1 MKPHSCIM
9 KHSQIKKITAV
20 LLSLVLMLPVLAALP
35 LETGAANGLSAAQEQ
50 FLAQMGELASHEMER
65 TRVLASVTVAQAIW
79 ESGWGQSSLTKKTN
93 NYFGMTVGSSWKGT
107 IYCSKNDSFYSSR
120 TEAISILGNAKYN
133 YWASGGDNGVPGF
146 WRVYSSMAES
156 VADHNDLL
164 STSGLYKGI
173 PGETDYKTVCNILN
187 KYYCNDGSYATAIIS
202 TIEKYDLTR
211 FDVFSVGGD
220 VVTDLVLDTKSLVL
234 AVGDSHALKA
244 AVYPSSAKDKTV
256 TYTSSD
262 TSVVTV
268 SAAGVI
274 RAVGTG
280 TATVTAKTS
289 NGITAEIA
297 VYCSRDGEKTYKGTI
312 IKSVYCRASKSD
324 AASQRIGVFNV
335 GTEVMLHG
343 ESDDGTWCYVSG
355 KNQSGEL
362 ISGYIYLSCVGGIT
376 EYTDPDPVT
385 AKYTGEITA
394 DVNVRSTPDA
404 SVSDN
409 KLGVFGTGTKV
420 IIYGEKDG
428 EFYFASGTGKNGN
441 NITGYVYAVCIKI
454 TGEFSSGD
462 QKFAG
467 DDGINYRF
475 ATITSAVNCRKGP
488 TIDYERLGTFA
499 GGATVI
505 VCGDGVSGAELD
517 GTWYYVK
524 GLDKDGNAVTGYCG
538 GDYVRLGSPVLES
551 AAVTVSEQYAE
562 GIASGTTPVSLASML
577 PGLDITVTNA
587 NGDVLDSNKPIGTGC
602 TVTAAYKNMS
612 LLAKTVIIRG
622 DVDGDGKVSASDYL
636 RVRRYI
642 LGTMELD
649 GLFEN
654 AADVDGDG
662 KVNAA
667 DYIRIRRAILGM

>member
-1 MKPHSCIM
+1 M

-312 IKSVYCRASKSD
+312 VKSVYCRTSKSGS
-324 AASQRIGVFNV
+324 AQRIGVFSN

-420 IIYGEKDG
+420 IIYGAKDG

-577 PGLDITVTNA
+577 PGLEITVTNA
-587 NGDVLDSNKPIGTGC
+587 NGNVLDSNKPIGTGC

>member
-50 FLAQMGELASHEMER
+50 FLAQMGDIASRAMQKS
-65 TRVLASVTVAQAIW
+65 RVLASVTIAQAIW

-93 NYFGMTVGSSWKGT
+93 NYFGFTVGSTWTGT

-120 TEAISILGNAKYN
+120 AEAVSILGNTKYN

-146 WRVYSSMAES
+146 WRVYASMEES
-156 VADHNDLL
+156 VFDHNEQLA
-164 STSGLYKGI
+164 TSNYYKGI
-173 PGETDYKTVCNILN
+173 PGETDYKVVCNILN

-202 TIEKYDLTR
+202 TIEKYDLTKY
-211 FDVFSVGGD
+211 DVELVDSD

-297 VYCSRDGEKTYKGTI
+297 VYCSRDGEKAYKGTI

-324 AASQRIGVFNV
+324 DVSQRLGVFNV

-488 TIDYERLGTFA
+488 TTDYERLGTFA

-505 VCGDGVSGAELD
+505 VCGDGVSGPELD

>member
-50 FLAQMGELASHEMER
+50 FLAQMGDIASRAMQKS
-65 TRVLASVTVAQAIW
+65 RVLASVTIAQAIW

-93 NYFGMTVGSSWKGT
+93 NYFGFTFGSTWTGT

-120 TEAISILGNAKYN
+120 AEAVSILGNTKYN

-146 WRVYSSMAES
+146 WRVYASMEES
-156 VADHNDLL
+156 VFDHNEQLA
-164 STSGLYKGI
+164 TSNYYKGI
-173 PGETDYKTVCNILN
+173 PGETDYKVVCNILN

-202 TIEKYDLTR
+202 TIEKYDLTKY
-211 FDVFSVGGD
+211 DVELVDSD

-428 EFYFASGTGKNGN
+428 EFYFASGTDKNGN

-488 TIDYERLGTFA
+488 TTDYELLGTFA

-562 GIASGTTPVSLASML
+562 GIASGTTPASLASML

-602 TVTAAYKNMS
+602 TVTVAYKNMS
-612 LLAKTVIIRG
+612 LLAKTAIIRG

>member
-312 IKSVYCRASKSD
+312 IKSVYCRTSKSGS
-324 AASQRIGVFNV
+324 AQRIGVFSN

-505 VCGDGVSGAELD
+505 VCGDGVSGPELD

>member
-50 FLAQMGELASHEMER
+50 FLAQMGDIASRAMQKS
-65 TRVLASVTVAQAIW
+65 RVLASVTIAQAIW

-93 NYFGMTVGSSWKGT
+93 NYFGFTVGSTWTGT

-120 TEAISILGNAKYN
+120 AEAVSILGNTKYN

-146 WRVYSSMAES
+146 WRVYASMEES
-156 VADHNDLL
+156 VFDHNEQLA
-164 STSGLYKGI
+164 TSNYYKGI
-173 PGETDYKTVCNILN
+173 PGETDYKVVCNILN

-202 TIEKYDLTR
+202 TIEKYDLTKY
-211 FDVFSVGGD
+211 DVELVDSD

-428 EFYFASGTGKNGN
+428 EFYFASGTDKNGN

-462 QKFAG
+462 HKFAG

-488 TIDYERLGTFA
+488 TTD
-499 GGATVI
+499 
-505 VCGDGVSGAELD
+505 
-517 GTWYYVK
+517 
-524 GLDKDGNAVTGYCG
+524 
-538 GDYVRLGSPVLES
+538 
-551 AAVTVSEQYAE
+551 
-562 GIASGTTPVSLASML
+562 
-577 PGLDITVTNA
+577 
-587 NGDVLDSNKPIGTGC
+587 
-602 TVTAAYKNMS
+602 
-612 LLAKTVIIRG
+612 
-622 DVDGDGKVSASDYL
+622 
-636 RVRRYI
+636 
-642 LGTMELD
+642 
-649 GLFEN
+649 
-654 AADVDGDG
+654 
-662 KVNAA
+662 
-667 DYIRIRRAILGM
+667 